1 MFGAGNKI
9 PSEAWDKLME
19 EVDKNGDGV
28 LSL

>member
-9 PSEAWDKLME
+9 PSETWTQLME